1 MSAKSIFS
9 VKTLI
14 SVLQHAYI
22 WIWLA
27 LFALPFVATALHSFE
42 APGGGYSTIAYSTAF
57 GSFKNSLILSVELTI
72 LAILINLLI
81 SVPAAFAIVRHEV
94 PGKRLILSGLNL
106 SLYTPAAVMGLSL
119 AITYAYLLGIPR
131 TRIGLVAA
139 YVVGTFP
146 LMLVPI
152 IVALR
157 DQPLVYGEAA
167 RTLGANRLRTFLRI
181 ELPLLGPGISA
192 GVLMTF
198 VIVFNEFLVT
208 LFIAGPETQTA
219 ALRVYNLTRTAGF
232 AQSTAALATIMQAT
246 SFVVVLLFFKLF
258 SQRYLKGTYFT

>member
-1 MSAKSIFS
+1 MIGRRFS
-9 VKTLI
+9 MKTVWT
-14 SVLQHAYI
+14 VLQHAYI

-27 LFALPFVATALHSFE
+27 LFALPFVATALHSIE
-42 APGGGYSTIAYSTAF
+42 APGGGYSTYAYSEAI
-57 GSFKNSLILSVELTI
+57 GSFKDSLILSVELTV
-72 LAILINLLI
+72 LAIVINLLI
-81 SVPAAFAIVRHEV
+81 AIPAAFAIVRHNI
-94 PGKRLILSGLNL
+94 PGKRMILSALNL
-106 SLYTPAAVMGLSL
+106 SLYTPAAVMGLGL
-119 AITYAYLLGIPR
+119 AITYAYLLDIPR
-131 TRIGLVAA
+131 TRVGLVAA

-157 DQPLVYGEAA
+157 DQPLIFGEAA
-167 RTLGANRLRTFLRI
+167 RTLGANRLQTFFRV

-208 LFIAGPETQTA
+208 LFIAGPETETA
-219 ALRVYNLTRTAGF
+219 ALRVYNLTKTAGF

-246 SFVVVLLFFKLF
+246 SFIVVLLYFKLF

>member
-1 MSAKSIFS
+1 
-9 VKTLI
+9 
-14 SVLQHAYI
+14 
-22 WIWLA
+22 
-27 LFALPFVATALHSFE
+27 
-42 APGGGYSTIAYSTAF
+42 
-57 GSFKNSLILSVELTI
+57 
-72 LAILINLLI
+72 
-81 SVPAAFAIVRHEV
+81 
-94 PGKRLILSGLNL
+94 
-106 SLYTPAAVMGLSL
+106 MGLGL

-131 TRIGLVAA
+131 TKEGLVAA

-152 IVALR
+152 LVALR
-157 DQPLVYGEAA
+157 DQPLIYGEAA
-167 RTLGANRLRTFLRI
+167 RTLGANRLRTFFRI

-208 LFIAGPETQTA
+208 LFIAGPETETA
-219 ALRVYNLTRTAGF
+219 ALRVYNLTKTAGF

-246 SFVVVLLFFKLF
+246 SFIVVLIFFKLF